1 MYLPAFEAAVEA
13 GVATL
18 MTGFNDLG
26 GTPTT
31 STKDLINGWLKSD
44 KGFDGMV
51 VSDWGSIADLEY
63 FGVSADKKAAAKKAL
78 LSGVDMAMTNEAYEG
93 HLEGLVSLE
102 PALEDAINEA
112 TSRVLLAKF
121 KAGLFEKPYVDPN
134 VHKHILR
141 HPEHIMDAL
150 ELAEQSMVLLKNRDN
165 LLPLSDKD
173 LKVAVIGPHAHSKRQ
188 HLGSWCLDGKAEDV
202 TSIAEGTAK
211 IAPNIDLL
219 TEESSFSD
227 EMVECAH
234 RADVVVLCVG
244 ESHRRTGEAR
254 NIAELTLPPG
264 QEQLIE
270 AIGQTGKP
278 LIVVQCT
285 GRPVPS
291 PMTERYADALL
302 QAWQSGTE
310 TGLAVARLLFGQAV
324 PSGKLSM
331 TVPRSTG
338 QIPMYYGRKQIGKKR
353 DFLDYMPYKDSPESP
368 LYPFGFG
375 LSYTQFSYR
384 NLSVERSTLGTE
396 QTQTVSVT
404 VENTGGVAALETVQC
419 YIRRKAATT
428 TRPLRELKAFEKVHL
443 APGESRVVEFELT
456 PKQLSYYGAEK
467 CFKNDEGDIEVFVG
481 SSSEAKHSVS
491 FAVKD

>member
-1 MYLPAFEAAVEA
+1 MLLRVVVRTVSRGAVCYSCCKWLSRREPSDPDSILACAKHFIGYGAAEGGRDYDTTEITDNTLHNVYLPAFEAAVEA

-270 AIGQTGKP
+270 
-278 LIVVQCT
+278 
-285 GRPVPS
+285 R
-291 PMTERYADALL
+291 
-302 QAWQSGTE
+302 
-310 TGLAVARLLFGQAV
+310 
-324 PSGKLSM
+324 
-331 TVPRSTG
+331 
-338 QIPMYYGRKQIGKKR
+338 
-353 DFLDYMPYKDSPESP
+353 
-368 LYPFGFG
+368 
-375 LSYTQFSYR
+375 
-384 NLSVERSTLGTE
+384 
-396 QTQTVSVT
+396 
-404 VENTGGVAALETVQC
+404 
-419 YIRRKAATT
+419 
-428 TRPLRELKAFEKVHL
+428 
-443 APGESRVVEFELT
+443 
-456 PKQLSYYGAEK
+456 
-467 CFKNDEGDIEVFVG
+467 
-481 SSSEAKHSVS
+481 
-491 FAVKD
+491 